1 MPMPKQ
7 TAREKVIQASQQLMV
22 AQGYTATTVDEIVE
36 AAGVAKGSFYHAFK
50 SKEELAL
57 AALDDYFQHGM
68 TIIAGGAY
76 VDEQDPVKKVF
87 AFLDHVNDKAC
98 ELWEHGCLLGSMSI
112 ELADNY
118 PNLIARIDSL
128 FWGTGAGPQG
138 KGCEDALGPGAGQ
151 TPDCCVGGFDHHE
164 QIASRCEKFACRNQS
179 LPALSGWPARLNNF
193 LPNLRLTSQYNC
205 KYEEKSDEYSN
216 RGR

>member
-1 MPMPKQ
+1 MPKQ

-118 PNLIARIDSL
+118 PNLIARIDCL
-128 FWGTGAGPQG
+128 FEEMERRIRAIL
-138 KGCEDALGPGAGQ
+138 E
-151 TPDCCVGGFDHHE
+151 
-164 QIASRCEKFACRNQS
+164 
-179 LPALSGWPARLNNF
+179 PALKAKGVKTPSALELARHLIAV
-193 LPNLRLTSQYNC
+193 LEGSIIMSRSHRDVKNLHAGISHYRRYL
-205 KYEEKSDEYSN
+205 D
-216 RGR
+216 GLLG